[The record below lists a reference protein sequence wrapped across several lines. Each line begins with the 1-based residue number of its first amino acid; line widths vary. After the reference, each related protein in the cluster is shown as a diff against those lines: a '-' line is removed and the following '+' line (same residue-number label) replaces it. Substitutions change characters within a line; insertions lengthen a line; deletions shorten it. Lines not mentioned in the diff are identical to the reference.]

1 MQAWRFFLPSA
12 LGFTLKNLSNII
24 ADKLSGAPSR
34 VSRTVAYVAEHSE
47 PGDPAGALRAL
58 DKFAHEVRW
67 LMSVGPD
74 KGPLIEELVGRLP
87 ANARILELGTYCGYS
102 AIMLTN
108 AFGEQTTLTSVDID
122 EESIAAATA
131 NVAHAGLAHQVQIIH
146 GASSDVLAELEGAFD
161 LVFFDHW
168 KDLYKNDLQLMEERG
183 LLRPG
188 SIVVADNVGD
198 VFSPEE
204 FLGYVRNCGHYQC
217 ESRQATILHSS
228 VPDAV
233 EICVYQP

>member
-12 LGFTLKNLSNII
+12 LGFTLKNLLHII

-34 VSRTVAYVAEHSE
+34 VSRTAAYVAEHSE
-47 PGDPAGALRAL
+47 PDDPAGALRAL

-131 NVAHAGLAHQVQIIH
+131 NVAHAGLAHRVQIIH
-146 GASSDVLAELEGAFD
+146 GASSYVIAELEGIFD
-161 LVFFDHW
+161 LVFLDPPFRTQH
-168 KDLYKNDLQLMEERG
+168 LQAIEPLVAG
-183 LLRPG
+183 LLAPQGRIYLESDESVTEYAG
-188 SIVVADNVGD
+188 LRTARHKKAGQV
-198 VFSPEE
+198 
-204 FLGYVRNCGHYQC
+204 HYHLLN
-217 ESRQATILHSS
+217 TI
-228 VPDAV
+228 
-233 EICVYQP
+233 